1 MLLLSENENLCL
13 TYDTKAE
20 YCRCF
25 GGVSTMSCIRGII
38 RMSSPS
44 RGFAQSPESRQDSDV
59 LSLDAESYL
68 RNQNFQIQA
77 DESFLHSDV
86 SEVRVLVPGAGLGR
100 LAWEIACLG
109 YSCQGNEWS
118 FFMLFSSN
126 FVLNRYKGVRQTLR

>member
-1 MLLLSENENLCL
+1 
-13 TYDTKAE
+13 
-20 YCRCF
+20 
-25 GGVSTMSCIRGII
+25 
-38 RMSSPS
+38 MSSPS
-44 RGFAQSPESRQDSDV
+44 RGFAQSTESRQDSDV

-68 RNQNFQIQA
+68 RNQNSQIQA
-77 DESFLHSDV
+77 DESFHHSDV